1 MLNHFLFIVGK
12 QVSGLCE
19 CGSCETVKHVFLE
32 CRKYRTEKHALFG
45 RLLVLGLGGQA
56 FSVFSLFGHCDNHKL
71 ISRAVL
77 QFLHSTGLYVKM

>member
-1 MLNHFLFIVGK
+1 M
-12 QVSGLCE
+12 SGLFE
-19 CGSCETVKHVFLE
+19 CGTSETVKHVFLE
-32 CRKYRTEKHALFG
+32 CRIYRTEKHALFG

-77 QFLHSTGLYVKM
+77 QFLHGTGLCVKM